1 MNSLYLAGLTRSSR
15 APNWTSD
22 PIDDFGIISL
32 VPSVGNQL
40 AIKLFLRQRV
50 IQFKLIDNDAR
61 AHIQGL
67 IDHQDVVDNEIKAKC
82 DLWLQ
87 DPPRSVNGVRAS

>member
-1 MNSLYLAGLTRSSR
+1 MNSLYLAGPTKSSR
-15 APNWTSD
+15 ALDWTSD
-22 PIDDFGIISL
+22 PTDTFGIISL
-32 VPSVGNQL
+32 VPSVGNRL
-40 AIKLFLRQRV
+40 AIKLFLWQRV

-67 IDHQDVVDNEIKAKC
+67 RDHQDVIDNEIKVKC
-82 DLWLQ
+82 DLCLQ